1 MPGACLKSR
10 RGRIAQVPVADCAL
24 PGVGLSRSTRGR
36 QIVPDVPDAEVLQVP
51 VAALSGE
58 HKLCV
63 THNRKVSVDTDNTC
77 AQLSTN
83 GITPLTD
90 RKHKCVYCASMG
102 RCNKHCFT
110 KRRRLSNVATK
121 KSSRGSREAADAQK
135 KPPDPSSPVKERR
148 TLHAW

>member
-1 MPGACLKSR
+1 MSSPLSLLLTVRCRVIVKSHAE
-10 RGRIAQVPVADCAL
+10 IALFKFLSLIVRCQ
-24 PGVGLSRSTRGR
+24 GVGLSRSTRGR

-63 THNRKVSVDTDNTC
+63 THNRKVSVNTDNTC

-83 GITPLTD
+83 GITSLTD

-121 KSSRGSREAADAQK
+121 KSSRGSREAADA
-135 KPPDPSSPVKERR
+135 
-148 TLHAW
+148 